1 MKKIVLMLALFG
13 LVFQTTSCKSKKTQD
28 DTEIVE
34 NADVEKIE
42 AEDSDLMN
50 AENSDTNVGPVD
62 ESLQA
67 ALGETSEVPTD
78 TSITEPAVTETP
90 AEVVAA
96 PTLDEQNLGTP
107 PADTSSSLAATEQN
121 SEPTLDQTGESTSG
135 RHTI

>member
-1 MKKIVLMLALFG
+1 MRKIMKKIVLMLAIFG

-42 AEDSDLMN
+42 AEDSALLN
-50 AENSDTNVGPVD
+50 AENSDNNVGPVD

-67 ALGETSEVPTD
+67 ALGETSATPTD
-78 TSITEPAVTETP
+78 SAAIDSAATESSPTEAP
-90 AEVVAA
+90 AEVAAA

-107 PADTSSSLAATEQN
+107 PATWIQA
-121 SEPTLDQTGESTSG
+121 
-135 RHTI
+135 H